1 MNCTES
7 SKLFLLR
14 GAGVAE
20 LADAQDLGS
29 CGVTPVEV
37 QVLSPAPFVLS
48 DAAAVEDYTTRTT
61 FIRNATIRV
70 NPDPAS
76 DANDR

>member
-1 MNCTES
+1 
-7 SKLFLLR
+7 
-14 GAGVAE
+14 
-20 LADAQDLGS
+20 
-29 CGVTPVEV
+29 
-37 QVLSPAPFVLS
+37 LS

-70 NPDPAS
+70 NPDPAF